1 MIENM
6 QVNEASK
13 KEDGWSPTNYAK
25 HASFVYSQAFTSPV
39 LDLLDARP
47 GEKILDLGCGSGE
60 LGIIIEKSV
69 GTDGEL
75 KGVVVGVDQSVKMV
89 LVFQFSRSSIVS
101 IVKLNF
107 YLNYHSPPLLSY
119 LIIC

>member
-1 MIENM
+1 MV
-6 QVNEASK
+6 QATATATK
-13 KEDGWSPTNYAK
+13 DKWSAAQYNT

-47 GEKILDLGCGSGE
+47 GERILDLGCGSGE

-89 LVFQFSRSSIVS
+89 LVFQFSLSSIVS

-107 YLNYHSPPLLSY
+107 YLNYHSLPPPFR
-119 LIIC
+119 I